1 MKPVTYDFDVITDAP
16 RIAQSP
22 RRRAPESAEPA
33 PQADAESERRGRTE
47 ALSPEPRPSVQAA
60 E

>member
-16 RIAQSP
+16 AP
-22 RRRAPESAEPA
+22 RRRQPEPADQA
-33 PQADAESERRGRTE
+33 PQADAEEEARRRAAPPDQEG
-47 ALSPEPRPSVQAA
+47 VKIQAA